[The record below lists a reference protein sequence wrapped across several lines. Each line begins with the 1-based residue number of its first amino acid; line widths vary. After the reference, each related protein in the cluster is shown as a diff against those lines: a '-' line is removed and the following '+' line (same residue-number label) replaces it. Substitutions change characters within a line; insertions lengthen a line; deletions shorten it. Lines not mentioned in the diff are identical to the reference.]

1 MQASRLRFSPAL
13 EKRAGGLSDCVR
25 LSNYF
30 GPQHSAAFP
39 PEPGTVYSI
48 AGAGEGL
55 KRRPSPASPSRS
67 CLPRLARYKHSA
79 LSIQPGNIREDQNRG
94 RASVKSILL
103 LLNSALRC
111 VIPGNQR
118 LGPKHEAG
126 CAPAGAAA
134 SAANNL
140 LTAKSSSGLE
150 RNDKMV
156 GAKRNNLW
164 SEAT

>member
-1 MQASRLRFSPAL
+1 MYADKPASKVKRRQGVVKSPA
-13 EKRAGGLSDCVR
+13 RDV
-25 LSNYF
+25 
-30 GPQHSAAFP
+30 
-39 PEPGTVYSI
+39 
-48 AGAGEGL
+48 GAGFACGDTEI
-55 KRRPSPASPSRS
+55 SPSALGKS
-67 CLPRLARYKHSA
+67 SQHSA
-79 LSIQPGNIREDQNRG
+79 LSIQPGNIREDQNSG

-134 SAANNL
+134 SAANSL
-140 LTAKSSSGLE
+140 LAAKSSSGLE